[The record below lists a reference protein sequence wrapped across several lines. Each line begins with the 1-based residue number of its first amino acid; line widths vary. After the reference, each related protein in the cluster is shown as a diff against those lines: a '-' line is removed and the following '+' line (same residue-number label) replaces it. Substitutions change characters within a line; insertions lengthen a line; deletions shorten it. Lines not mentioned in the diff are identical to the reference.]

1 MMKHL
6 TERQSIWLVMLRI
19 AIGWHFLY
27 EGLVKVID
35 GNWSARL
42 YLLDSRGPFASL
54 FHSMASNDRILSVTD
69 FLNEWGLLL
78 IGLSLIL
85 GILSRWASYAGMTML
100 LFYYLSHPPFPGI
113 AYSMPSEGNY
123 FIIDK
128 VAIEFFALGV
138 LSLFPTEQRAGLARF
153 FLGKDQDHE

>member
-1 MMKHL
+1 MKYLNDRHV
-6 TERQSIWLVMLRI
+6 IWLVLLRI

-35 GNWSARL
+35 GNWSARA
-42 YLLDSRGPFASL
+42 YRLDSRGPLSSL
-54 FHSMASNDRILSVTD
+54 FHSMASNERILSVTD

-78 IGLSLIL
+78 IGLGLVL
-85 GILSRWASYAGMTML
+85 GILSRWASYAGMVML

-113 AYSMPSEGNY
+113 TYSMPTEGNY

-128 VAIEFFALGV
+128 VAIEFFALGL
-138 LSLFPTEQRAGLARF
+138 LSLFPTEHIAGVARF
-153 FLGKDQDHE
+153 FRRKDQDYE

>member
-1 MMKHL
+1 MKYL
-6 TERQSIWLVMLRI
+6 TDKQAIWLVLLRL

-35 GNWSARL
+35 SNWSARV
-42 YLLDSRGPFASL
+42 YLLDSHGPFSTL
-54 FHSMASNDRILSVTD
+54 FHSIASNERILSVTD

-78 IGLSLIL
+78 IGLGLIL
-85 GILSRWASYAGMTML
+85 GILSRWASYAGMLML
-100 LFYYLSHPPFPGI
+100 IFYYLSHPPFPGI
-113 AYSMPSEGNY
+113 TYSMPSEGNY

-138 LSLFPTEQRAGLARF
+138 LSLFPTEQMAGLARF
-153 FLGKDQDHE
+153 FRRKDQNYE

>member
-1 MMKHL
+1 M
-6 TERQSIWLVMLRI
+6 
-19 AIGWHFLY
+19 
-27 EGLVKVID
+27 KVID

>member
-1 MMKHL
+1 MKHL

-27 EGLVKVID
+27 EGLVKIID
-35 GNWSARL
+35 GNWSARA
-42 YLLDSRGPFASL
+42 YLLDSRGPLSSL

-85 GILSRWASYAGMTML
+85 GILSRWASYAGMIML

-113 AYSMPSEGNY
+113 AYSMPAEGNY

-128 VAIEFFALGV
+128 VAIEFFALGL
-138 LSLFPTEQRAGLARF
+138 LSLFPTERRVGLAQF
-153 FLGKDQDHE
+153 FKVKDQNHE

>member
-1 MMKHL
+1 MKHL
-6 TERQSIWLVMLRI
+6 TDKQAIWLVLLRL

-35 GNWSARL
+35 SNWSARV
-42 YLLDSRGPFASL
+42 YLLDSRGPFSGL
-54 FHSMASNDRILSVTD
+54 FHSMASNERILSVTD

-78 IGLSLIL
+78 IGLGLIL
-85 GILSRWASYAGMTML
+85 GILSRWASYAGMLML

-113 AYSMPSEGNY
+113 TYSMPAEGNY

-138 LSLFPTEQRAGLARF
+138 LALFPTEHRAGLARF
-153 FLGKDQDHE
+153 FRRKDQNFE

>member
-1 MMKHL
+1 MKYLNDRHV
-6 TERQSIWLVMLRI
+6 IWLVLLRI

-35 GNWSARL
+35 GNWSARA
-42 YLLDSRGPFASL
+42 YLLDSRGPLSSL
-54 FHSMASNDRILSVTD
+54 FHSMASNERILSVTD

-78 IGLSLIL
+78 IGLGLVL
-85 GILSRWASYAGMTML
+85 GILSRWASYAGMVML

-113 AYSMPSEGNY
+113 TYSMPTEGNY

-128 VAIEFFALGV
+128 VAIEFFALGL
-138 LSLFPTEQRAGLARF
+138 LSLFPTEYIAGVARF
-153 FLGKDQDHE
+153 FRRKDQDYE